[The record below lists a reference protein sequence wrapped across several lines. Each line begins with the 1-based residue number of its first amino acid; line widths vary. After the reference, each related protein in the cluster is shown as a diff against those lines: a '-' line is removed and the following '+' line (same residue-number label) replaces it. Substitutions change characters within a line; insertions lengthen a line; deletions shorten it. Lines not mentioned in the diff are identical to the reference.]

1 MRCLTKI
8 LAALPPT
15 LLLSGCFLSFGEQ
28 DNEVALAKLELLDEQ
43 LEREHA
49 QTPPPDPCAAIH
61 YPGDDAS
68 SLAFS
73 SYYVAITACTAGKG
87 GTTRKTVPSSVQIAK
102 EFTDAEKAKD
112 KNETA
117 RSKLW
122 MEGILGVIGVAT
134 DLHIASEDRKTQEHI
149 ADLQHESDLRDAEN
163 PSDGAIWVQDG
174 GQYIIHT
181 DSHNDSSDNRSNY
194 DNDQSDHRADYD
206 NDKSDNRAD
215 YDNDKSDNSDQRD
228 QSDQS
233 VTEDNDTSSDD
244 DVTHTTTTTE
254 DNDSTTTTS
263 TDTQTHTDSHNDQ
276 RTDDDTETTTNTYN
290 NQVTNNCRVEDSC
303 NVEQKQDAGNPGA

>member
-1 MRCLTKI
+1 MT
-8 LAALPPT
+8 
-15 LLLSGCFLSFGEQ
+15 GCFLSFGEEPS
-28 DNEVALAKLELLDEQ
+28 NEVAIAKLELLDEQ

-49 QTPPPDPCAAIH
+49 KAAPVDPCATIH

-68 SLAFS
+68 SLAIS
-73 SYYVAITACTAGKG
+73 NYYVAITACTAGRGSTAGKAL
-87 GTTRKTVPSSVQIAK
+87 PSSVQIAK
-102 EFTDAEKAKD
+102 EFTNAEKARD
-112 KNETA
+112 KNQTA

-122 MEGILGVIGVAT
+122 MEGILGVLGVAT

-149 ADLQHESDLRDAEN
+149 ADLDHESDMRDAEN

-174 GQYIIHT
+174 GQYIVNT
-181 DSHNDSSDNRSNY
+181 DSHNDSSDNRS
-194 DNDQSDHRADYD
+194 
-206 NDKSDNRAD
+206 D

-244 DVTHTTTTTE
+244 DTTTTTTTSS
-254 DNDSTTTTS
+254 DDDTTTTTSSDDDTTTTTSSDDDTTTTTS

-276 RTDDDTETTTNTYN
+276 RTDDDTETTTNN

-303 NVEQKQDAGNPGA
+303 NIEQQKDAGSPGA